1 MRTSYNKNINSPSTR
16 NRFAG
21 AIVAACVF
29 SMTSSSVTAQVVN
42 EVITDYNG
50 YWKSGTTALNSIKP
64 DNNHNLLAF
73 TYGGTTYSTGVNDA
87 LLTTKGQTYVA
98 ADFRALPM
106 QNLTAAPNSETK
118 IGIGA
123 MVEGLR
129 SNSGVGPS
137 RSLGQYLNDGINGL
151 NIGTAVANLPAGSM
165 FLSVG
170 TILTANI
177 GDNVPDML
185 ITQVADPSGQY
196 DRYEFTDIN
205 GVRVGNSVDI
215 VLNNIPP
222 VGQWTANFFEAT
234 GSTILTSG
242 LSNTS
247 RDLRLWAADF
257 SAFGINVTNVASV
270 AYFRIILKGT
280 SDIAFVA
287 YNTKTITLN
296 SSLSITDPSTRLSRN
311 TNVNPVAR
319 TMNIFPNP
327 ATNSFTISHD
337 VARNNEN
344 MMIYNMQ
351 GVLMLRNQAVVGSS
365 KTTINI
371 SSLKAGSYQV
381 IYYDGIKKNSSL
393 LVVK

>member
-1 MRTSYNKNINSPSTR
+1 MKSSYNKTINNPSAR

-21 AIVAACVF
+21 PIVAACLF
-29 SMTSSSVTAQVVN
+29 SLASSSVAAQVVN

-50 YWKSGTTALNSIKP
+50 YWKSGTTAQNTIKP

-73 TYGGTTYSTGVNDA
+73 SYNGTTYSTGVNDA
-87 LLTTKGQTYVA
+87 LLTTKGQTFVA

-123 MVEGLR
+123 MVEGLH

-137 RSLGQYLNDGINGL
+137 RSLAQYLNDGVNGL

-222 VGQWTANFFEAT
+222 VGKWTVNFFEAT
-234 GSTILTSG
+234 GSTILTPG
-242 LSNTS
+242 LSNTP

-257 SAFGINVTNVASV
+257 SAFGINVSNVATV

-296 SSLSITDPSTRLSRN
+296 STMSLTDPSARLSRN
-311 TNVNPVAR
+311 TTGSVVAR

-327 ATNSFTISHD
+327 ATNSFTFSHD

-351 GVLMLRNQAVVGSS
+351 GVLMLKNQVARGSS
-365 KTTINI
+365 KTVINI
-371 SSLKAGSYQV
+371 SSLKSGSYQV
-381 IYYDGIKKNSSL
+381 VYTDGIEKNSSL
-393 LVVK
+393 LVVR

>member
-1 MRTSYNKNINSPSTR
+1 MKSSYNKSFNNPSAR
-16 NRFAG
+16 YRFAG
-21 AIVAACVF
+21 SIVAACLF
-29 SMTSSSVTAQVVN
+29 TLASSSVTAQVVS

-50 YWKSGTTALNSIKP
+50 YWKSGTSVQNSIKP

-73 TYGGTTYSTGVNDA
+73 TYSGTTYSTGVNDA
-87 LLTTKGQTYVA
+87 LLTTNGQTFVA

-123 MVEGLR
+123 MVEGLH

-137 RSLGQYLNDGINGL
+137 RSLAQYLNDGINGL

-177 GDNVPDML
+177 G
-185 ITQVADPSGQY
+185 QY

-222 VGQWTANFFEAT
+222 VGKWTVNFFEAT
-234 GSTILTSG
+234 GATILTSA
-242 LSNTS
+242 LSNTP

-257 SAFGINVTNVASV
+257 SAFGINLSNVASV

-296 SSLSITDPSTRLSRN
+296 ATMSLTDPSARLSRN
-311 TNVNPVAR
+311 TTGSPFAK
-319 TMNIFPNP
+319 TANIFPNP
-327 ATNSFTISHD
+327 ATNSFTFSHD
-337 VARNNEN
+337 VARNNEK

-351 GVLMLRNQAVVGSS
+351 GVLMLKNQVARGSN
-365 KTTINI
+365 KTIMNI
-371 SSLKAGSYQV
+371 SSLKSGSYQV
-381 IYYDGIKKNSSL
+381 VYTDGIEKNSSL
-393 LVVK
+393 LVVR